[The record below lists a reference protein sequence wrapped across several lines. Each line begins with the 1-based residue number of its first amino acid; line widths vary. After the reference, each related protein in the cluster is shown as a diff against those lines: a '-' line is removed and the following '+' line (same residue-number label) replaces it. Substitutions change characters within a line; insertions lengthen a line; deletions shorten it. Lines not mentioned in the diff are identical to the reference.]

1 MDVLPV
7 RHIWLLD
14 LGNPEMMMISDLAE
28 GSLGS
33 GNLLA
38 NERKLND

>member
-1 MDVLPV
+1 MDELPV

-14 LGNPEMMMISDLAE
+14 LGNPEMMISDLAE

-38 NERKLND
+38 NQRKLND